1 MNYRVSKFD
10 NGLRLVTCPMTDAKS
25 VSMGVW
31 VGVGGRY
38 EEDKISGVSHFLE
51 HMLFKGTKK
60 RTAKQI
66 SQAIEGVGG
75 NTNAFTT
82 EECTCFY
89 AKVTDDH
96 FDQTL
101 DVLADMFKNP
111 LFKSSDIERERG
123 VILEELRMNVDVP
136 AHRVFEILRELMWEK
151 HPLGRMLIGT
161 ETTIKNIKRSDLV
174 KFKEQN
180 YTGPNIV
187 VSIAGS
193 MSQAKTISQVEKKFS
208 FLKPENG
215 LSYLPAVENQAKPE
229 TRIFKKKTEQTN
241 FCIGIRALARNH
253 EDRFALR
260 VLNAILGENMSS
272 RLFQEIREKQGLSYD
287 IGSSIERFLDAG
299 TLIIS
304 GGVDIKNLEKAI
316 ERTLKELGKVKK
328 GSIRKEEL
336 SMAKEYSIGQ
346 LILGLEKS
354 SSQMIYLGESE
365 ICSGNIMDIKEL
377 IRRIR
382 AVKLEDVER
391 VAQFLF
397 VDKKINLA
405 VVGPVE
411 KDKTIQNLFSMN

>member
-25 VSMGVW
+25 VSIGVW

-38 EEDKISGVSHFLE
+38 EEDKTSGVSHFLE

-96 FDQTL
+96 FDQAL
-101 DVLADMFKNP
+101 DVLADMFKSP
-111 LFKSSDIERERG
+111 LFKSSDIDRERG

-151 HPLGRMLIGT
+151 HPLGRMLTGT
-161 ETTIKNIKRSDLV
+161 EETIKNIKRSDLV
-174 KFKEQN
+174 KFKGQN

-193 MSQAKTISQVEKKFS
+193 MSQAKTISQVEKKFA
-208 FLKPENG
+208 FLKPEKG
-215 LSYLPAVENQAKPE
+215 LSYLPAIENQTKPE
-229 TRIFKKKTEQTN
+229 SRIFKKKTEQTH

-299 TLIIS
+299 TLIVS
-304 GGVDIKNLEKAI
+304 GGVDVKNLEKAI
-316 ERTLKELGKVKK
+316 EGTLKELAKLKK
-328 GSIRKEEL
+328 GSIHKEEL
-336 SMAKEYSIGQ
+336 NMAKEYSIGQ

-365 ICSGNIMDIKEL
+365 ICSGYIMDIKEL

-405 VVGPVE
+405 AVGPVE
-411 KDKTIQNLFSMN
+411 KEKTLQNLFSMN

>member
-25 VSMGVW
+25 VSIGVW

-38 EEDKISGVSHFLE
+38 EEDTTSGVSHFLE

-111 LFKSSDIERERG
+111 LFKPSDIERERG

-161 ETTIKNIKRSDLV
+161 EGTIKNIKRSDLV

-208 FLKPENG
+208 FLKPAKG
-215 LSYLPAVENQAKPE
+215 LSYLPAVENQVKPE
-229 TRIFKKKTEQTN
+229 TRFFKKKTEQTN

-304 GGVDIKNLEKAI
+304 GGVDIKNLEKAV

-411 KDKTIQNLFSMN
+411 KERTIQNLFSMN